1 MLARVGSV
9 VLVVV
14 VMVAAPRQASAVDR
28 AEELQARQAF
38 ASGRYDQALELFA
51 KLYAE
56 TLHPV
61 YLRNIG
67 RCHQKMREPQK
78 AIDAFRDYLAK
89 SKKIS
94 ADERKEIDGYIHEME
109 ALRTEQDKEKAQARP
124 VEPLPPQPTTA
135 TPPGSAA
142 PSAQSTVLAATS
154 PGTAPPSTA
163 PVTLTAAPPAP
174 AASHPFYTRW
184 WFWTAVGAVV
194 AGGVVA
200 AVLLSSGGSRPACPA
215 GTSGGCQ

>member
-14 VMVAAPRQASAVDR
+14 IMVAAAGQASAVDR

-89 SKKIS
+89 SKKL
-94 ADERKEIDGYIHEME
+94 APDERKEIDGYIHEME
-109 ALRTEQDKEKAQARP
+109 ALRSEQEQATQKEKTQAQARP
-124 VEPLPPQPTTA
+124 VEPLPPPPTT
-135 TPPGSAA
+135 TPVP
-142 PSAQSTVLAATS
+142 
-154 PGTAPPSTA
+154 TAPPPSTTPVPGPAAPSTA
-163 PVTLTAAPPAP
+163 PVTLTAAPPPP

-194 AGGVVA
+194 VGGVVA
-200 AVLLSSGGSRPACPA
+200 AVVLSRGSSRPACPA

>member
-14 VMVAAPRQASAVDR
+14 VMLAAAGRASAVDR

-67 RCHQKMREPQK
+67 RCHQKMREPEK
-78 AIDAFRDYLAK
+78 AIDAFHDYLGKARK
-89 SKKIS
+89 VS
-94 ADERKEIDGYIHEME
+94 ADEKREIEGYIQEME
-109 ALRTEQDKEKAQARP
+109 ALRDERDRAARP
-124 VEPLPPQPTTA
+124 PP
-135 TPPGSAA
+135 
-142 PSAQSTVLAATS
+142 
-154 PGTAPPSTA
+154 TAPPPALPPATATA
-163 PVTLTAAPPAP
+163 PQAAVALTAGPPPDAGHRP
-174 AASHPFYTRW
+174 VYARW
-184 WFWTAVGAVV
+184 WF
-194 AGGVVA
+194 
-200 AVLLSSGGSRPACPA
+200 
-215 GTSGGCQ
+215 